1 MSVTSVVTT
10 FIDETFWQMQ
20 MNDYEKELENES
32 IKCLISGWNYK
43 VRGFTL
49 SGGVNDDNRK
59 KQEVGN
65 GYVAPPFN
73 SYLDTLAIQHTQVLD
88 RSHMNNLLFLCGL
101 HL

>member
-32 IKCLISGWNYK
+32 IKCLISGWDYE

-49 SGGVNDDNRK
+49 SGGSMMIIEKNRK
-59 KQEVGN
+59 WETV
-65 GYVAPPFN
+65 
-73 SYLDTLAIQHTQVLD
+73 
-88 RSHMNNLLFLCGL
+88 M
-101 HL
+101 